1 MSVITYLKSFIQDKD
16 VAAVAPSTRF
26 TINKVCGKIDFDQ
39 DLIIFEYGAGTGEF
53 AYPLLE
59 RMSADSELV
68 LFETNQRFVN
78 KLEEID
84 DDRVTVLDKSVENVE
99 KLVSD
104 KYYDRVDYIISGI
117 PFSFLE
123 DETKERVLR
132 ESRKLLRDHGK
143 FLAYQTSEHLKRSL
157 LETFGNVDTSR
168 VWLNVPPMVVYESEK

>member
-26 TINKVCGKIDFDQ
+26 TIDKVCGKIDFSR
-39 DLIIFEYGAGTGEF
+39 DLLIFEYGAGTGEF
-53 AYPLLE
+53 AQPLLDK
-59 RMSADSELV
+59 MSADSELV
-68 LFETNQRFVN
+68 LFETNPRFV
-78 KLEEID
+78 KELEQMEDSRLTIY
-84 DDRVTVLDKSVENVE
+84 DKSVEKVD

-123 DETKERVLR
+123 DETKERILR
-132 ESRKLLRDHGK
+132 ESRKLLKDHGK

>member
-1 MSVITYLKSFIQDKD
+1 MSVITYLKSFIKDKD

-26 TINKVCGKIDFDQ
+26 TVKKVCSKIDFDQ

-53 AYPLLE
+53 AGYLLE
-59 RMSADSELV
+59 RMTPGSELV
-68 LFETNQRFVN
+68 MFETNLTFVEE
-78 KLEEID
+78 LEQINDE
-84 DDRVTVLDKSVENVE
+84 RVTVYDKSVEKVG

-104 KYYDRVDYIISGI
+104 HYYERVDYIISGI

-123 DETKERVLR
+123 NEVKERILR
-132 ESRKLLRDHGK
+132 ESRKLLKDHGK